1 MTRNQDKR
9 EQIVEAGLKVFAAKG
24 YRKTSVEDI
33 IREAKVARATFYHYF
48 KSKKDI
54 FLELTGLIL
63 DNIYNIVADD
73 FKTFPNTEQEVVERM
88 EHALRLSFEYFRD
101 NRAFAAVYFSEAMG
115 MNPQLDVK
123 VIQFQTRASALVAGV
138 VKEGQEK
145 GMFRDVDPYIVG
157 STLAFAPQ
165 HIAILWMLTGE
176 QADVTQLVDSL
187 VDFLFYGLLIR

>member
-9 EQIVEAGLKVFAAKG
+9 EQIVQAGLRVFADKG

-63 DNIYNIVADD
+63 NNIYNIVADD
-73 FKTFPNTEQEVVERM
+73 FKVLPPTEKEVVERM

-115 MNPQLDVK
+115 MNPQLDIK
-123 VIQFQTRASALVAGV
+123 VIEFQTRASALVAGV

-157 STLAFAPQ
+157 TTLAFAPQ

-187 VDFLFYGLLIR
+187 VDFLFYGLLTR

>member
-24 YRKTSVEDI
+24 FRKTSVEDI

-63 DNIYNIVADD
+63 DNIYNIVAND
-73 FKTFPNTEQEVVERM
+73 FKVLPATEKEVVERM

-115 MNPQLDVK
+115 MNPQLDIK
-123 VIQFQTRASALVAGV
+123 VIEFQTRASALVAGV
-138 VKEGQEK
+138 VREGQEK

-157 STLAFAPQ
+157 TTLAFAPQ

-176 QADVTQLVDSL
+176 KADVTQLVDSL
-187 VDFLFYGLLIR
+187 VDFLFYGLLVR

>member
-1 MTRNQDKR
+1 MTRNHDKR

-63 DNIYNIVADD
+63 DNIYNIVAND
-73 FKTFPNTEQEVVERM
+73 FKVLPTTEKEVVERM
-88 EHALRLSFEYFRD
+88 EHALRLSFEYFRN

-123 VIQFQTRASALVAGV
+123 VIEFQTRASALVAGV

-157 STLAFAPQ
+157 TTLAFAPQ

-187 VDFLFYGLLIR
+187 VDFLFYGLLTR

>member
-1 MTRNQDKR
+1 MTRNHDKR
-9 EQIVEAGLKVFAAKG
+9 EEIVQAGLRVFAAKG

-54 FLELTGLIL
+54 FLELTGMIL
-63 DNIYNIVADD
+63 DNIYSIVERD
-73 FKTFPNTEQEVVERM
+73 FRVLPSTEQEIVERM
-88 EHALRLSFEYFRD
+88 EHSLRSSFEYFRD

-115 MNPQLDVK
+115 MNPQLDSK
-123 VIQFQTRASALVAGV
+123 VIEFQTRSSALVAHV
-138 VKEGQEK
+138 VREGQEK
-145 GMFRDVDPYIVG
+145 GFFRDVDPYIVG
-157 STLAFAPQ
+157 TTLAFAPQ

-187 VDFLFYGLLIR
+187 VDFLFYGLLKR